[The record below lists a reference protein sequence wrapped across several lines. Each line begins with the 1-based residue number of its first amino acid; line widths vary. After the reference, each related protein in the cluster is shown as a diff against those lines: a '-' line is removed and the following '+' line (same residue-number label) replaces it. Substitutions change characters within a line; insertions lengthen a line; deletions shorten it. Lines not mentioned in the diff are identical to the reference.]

1 MELFS
6 TNKLFNEKKYEEI
19 LALWQNDE
27 SKNRM
32 TDWDKWYVLLSLN
45 KQKRYQET
53 LDAYKLLRAK
63 RDESSD
69 TNLWQRIE
77 DAVCWALYYAHV
89 KTFDF
94 RQGDSSKLLKQV
106 DYISLIPQTGL
117 FPRRGKPPCL
127 SWMPQKKGNWL
138 SKMRVN

>member
-6 TNKLFNEKKYEEI
+6 TNKLFKEEKYEEI

-27 SKNRM
+27 SRNRM

-63 RDESSD
+63 RDESTETELS
-69 TNLWQRIE
+69 RILC
-77 DAVCWALYYAHV
+77 AGRC
-89 KTFDF
+89 TMPM
-94 RQGDSSKLLKQV
+94 SKPLTSGRGTAANCSNRWI
-106 DYISLIPQTGL
+106 ISLLIPQTAL
-117 FPRRGKPPCL
+117 IP
-127 SWMPQKKGNWL
+127 
-138 SKMRVN
+138 

>member
-6 TNKLFNEKKYEEI
+6 TNKLFKEEKYEEI

-94 RQGDSSKLLKQV
+94 RQGGQQQTT
-106 DYISLIPQTGL
+106 QTGGL
-117 FPRRGKPPCL
+117 YPHSFLRRDFFREGESRPVCRGCRRRRETGSRKCE
-127 SWMPQKKGNWL
+127 
-138 SKMRVN
+138 